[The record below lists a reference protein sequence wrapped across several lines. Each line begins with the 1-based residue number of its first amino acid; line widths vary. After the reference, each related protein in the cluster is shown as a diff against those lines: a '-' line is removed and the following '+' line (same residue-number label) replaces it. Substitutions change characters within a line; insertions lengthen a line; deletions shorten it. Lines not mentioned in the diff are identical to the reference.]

1 MRIVYKKPGQPAEAR
16 NVPNTLDEWQ
26 RLVGGYIETLTLSE
40 DIVLICNED
49 GRYLGLAPNV
59 KFRNQII
66 VGPVVFV
73 GVRDDEFFDI
83 DRDTEA
89 KLIEF
94 YKEV

>member
-1 MRIVYKKPGQPAEAR
+1 MRIVYKKPGKPAEAR

-26 RLVGGYIETLTLSE
+26 RLVGGYIETVSLSE
-40 DIVLICNED
+40 NIIIVCNEEGWLLD
-49 GRYLGLAPNV
+49 LQPNV

-94 YKEV
+94 YREV